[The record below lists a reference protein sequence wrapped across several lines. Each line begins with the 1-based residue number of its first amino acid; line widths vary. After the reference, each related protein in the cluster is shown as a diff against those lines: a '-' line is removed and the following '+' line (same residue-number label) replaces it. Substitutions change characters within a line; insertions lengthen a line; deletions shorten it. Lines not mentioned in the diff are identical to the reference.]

1 MQPIATFTHST
12 VITLAGTYGYH
23 PEDITILK
31 DHRDFPDD
39 AQPTRANMVRDSRSP
54 SPSYDPH

>member
-1 MQPIATFTHST
+1 MQLIPTFTHST
-12 VITLAGTYGYH
+12 VITLAGTYGYR

-31 DHRDFPDD
+31 DHPDFLDD

-54 SPSYDPH
+54 TCDPH